1 VKILDILLYK
11 LPIISTWGDMDI
23 LIDKIAFDSRQVDP
37 TFTLFVAVR
46 GTQVDGHDYIQKAIE
61 KGAVAIICEQLPPE
75 NQRVNHVTFVEVANS
90 AKILAQVA
98 AAFYEHPTNA
108 MSLIGI
114 TGTNGKTTTATLLY
128 DLFTS
133 MGYKCGLISTVEY
146 RIAGQILPS
155 THTTP
160 DPMALNSLFQK
171 MVQMG
176 VEYAFMEVSSHA
188 IHQDRIAGLTFRGG
202 VFTNITHDH
211 LDYHKTFDEYIK
223 AKKKFFDNLP
233 PKTSFALTNGDDRNG
248 NVMVQNSKA
257 QIYRYSLKKMTT
269 FKAKIIENALT
280 GLHLNLDGHDYYGR
294 LIGEFNAYNTLACY
308 ATAVLLGI
316 DKTEILTKLSA
327 LTAAEGRFDYTFDP
341 NVGILGIVDYAH
353 TPDALEK
360 VLQTIHQLR
369 KKGQRIITVAGCG
382 GDRDPKKRSIMGRIG
397 AMMSDIFIITS
408 DNPRMEDSMKIL
420 QQMELGV
427 PTDLKDKTLSV
438 ENRKTAIEMACEQ
451 AEKGDII
458 LVAGKGHEKYQ
469 DINGVK
475 HPFDDKQILAVAFR
489 NKSFVKFVAE

>member
-1 VKILDILLYK
+1 VKPLSILLYK
-11 LPIISTWGDMDI
+11 LPVRSTWGDMDI
-23 LIDKIAFDSRQVDP
+23 LIDKIAFDSRQVEP
-37 TFTLFVAVR
+37 NYTLFVAVR
-46 GTQVDGHDYIQKAIE
+46 GTQVDGHDFIPKAIE
-61 KGAVAIICEQLPPE
+61 KGAVAIVCEQLPPE
-75 NQRVNHVTFVEVANS
+75 MQRPHHVTFVEVANS
-90 AKILAQVA
+90 AKILAETA
-98 AAFYEHPTNA
+98 STFYNHPTTQ
-108 MSLIGI
+108 MSLVGI

-146 RIAGQILPS
+146 RIAGQIFPS

-160 DPMALNSLFQK
+160 DPISLNSLFQK
-171 MVQMG
+171 MVQAG

-188 IHQDRIAGLTFRGG
+188 IHQDRIAGLSFKGA

-233 PKTSFALTNGDDRNG
+233 KIGAFALTNADDRNG
-248 NVMVQNSKA
+248 NVMVQNTKA
-257 QIYRYSLKKMTT
+257 KIYRYSLKKMTV
-269 FKAKIIENALT
+269 FKAKIMENALT

-308 ATAVLLGI
+308 ATAVLLGA

-327 LTAAEGRFDYTFDP
+327 LTAAEGRFDYIFDP
-341 NVGILGIVDYAH
+341 NVGVLGIVDYAH

-382 GDRDPKKRSIMGRIG
+382 GDRDPKKRSVMGSIG
-397 AMMSDIFIITS
+397 ARMSDLFIITS
-408 DNPRMEDSMKIL
+408 DNPRTEDPATII
-420 QQMELGV
+420 QQMESGV
-427 PTDLKDKTLSV
+427 PSDSKDKTLSV
-438 ENRKTAIEMACEQ
+438 ENRKIAIEFACKK

-475 HPFDDKQILAVAFR
+475 HPFDDKQILAEAL
-489 NKSFVKFVAE
+489 KTPHITQ

>member
-1 VKILDILLYK
+1 VKALSNLLYK
-11 LPIISTWGDMDI
+11 LPILSTWGDMDT
-23 LIDKIAFDSRQVDP
+23 LIDKIAFDSRQVAP

-61 KGAVAIICEQLPPE
+61 KGAVAIICEKMPPE
-75 NQRVNHVTFVEVANS
+75 NQRANHVTFVEVANS
-90 AKILAQVA
+90 GKILAEA
-98 AAFYEHPTNA
+98 ASAFYGHPTSN
-108 MSLIGI
+108 LFLVGI

-133 MGYKCGLISTVEY
+133 LGYKCGLISTVEY
-146 RIAGQILPS
+146 RIAGQIFPS

-160 DPMALNSLFQK
+160 DPIALNSLFQK
-171 MVQMG
+171 MVEMG
-176 VEYAFMEVSSHA
+176 VQYAFMEVSSHA
-188 IHQDRIAGLTFRGG
+188 IHQDRIAGLSFKGG

-211 LDYHKTFDEYIK
+211 LDYHKTFAEYIK
-223 AKKKFFDNLP
+223 AKQKFFDNLSP
-233 PKTSFALTNGDDRNG
+233 TRAFALTNADDRNG
-248 NVMVQNSKA
+248 NVMVQHSKA
-257 QIYRYSLKKMTT
+257 AIYRYSLKKMTV

-316 DKTEILTKLSA
+316 PKTEILTKLSA

-382 GDRDPKKRSIMGRIG
+382 GDRDPKKRSVMGKIG
-397 AMMSDIFIITS
+397 AMMSDIFYITS
-408 DNPRMEDSMKIL
+408 DNPRTEDPAMII
-420 QQMELGV
+420 QQIESGV
-427 PTDLKDKTLSV
+427 PESAKNKTFSV
-438 ENRKTAIEMACEQ
+438 ENRKEAIEKACQ
-451 AEKGDII
+451 AAKKGDII

-475 HPFDDKQILAVAFR
+475 HPFDDKAILAETLKGIPFE
-489 NKSFVKFVAE
+489 S